1 MVWALHG
8 LEVYTETADKYYYTI
23 KVHCS
28 TVIAK
33 VSIAVRMVMSY
44 MQIKHPFHTKVYDTS
59 IVTVAYGS
67 VPRIYSVT
75 PSYQVTGH
83 YMGWKFILRLQISTI
98 VRQ

>member
-67 VPRIYSVT
+67 VPRIQLH
-75 PSYQVTGH
+75 QVTKLPGTTWAGSL
-83 YMGWKFILRLQISTI
+83 Y
-98 VRQ
+98 